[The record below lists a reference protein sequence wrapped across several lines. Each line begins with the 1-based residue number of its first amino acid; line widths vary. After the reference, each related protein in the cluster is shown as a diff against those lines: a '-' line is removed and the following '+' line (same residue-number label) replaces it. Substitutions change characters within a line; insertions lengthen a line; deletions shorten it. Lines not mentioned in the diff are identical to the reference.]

1 MDEMT
6 GIKKAEMK
14 MTRSYSI
21 DMIIILAACAA
32 VGTTLYGARLLLTVF
47 VSLATALLTETAASY
62 IFRRSKP
69 EMIGDL
75 SDVVTGLIIALILP
89 VSAPVWMAAAGSFFA
104 VACIKLPFGDA
115 VTTPFVPAAAGGA
128 FLSLCFKEFFFT
140 YPSVN
145 IGNKYA
151 MTGTSGFVS
160 GTSVAQMLD
169 ASRSIGTTVIDVFD
183 IFVGR
188 VPGPAGAT
196 CLFVMIGGF
205 LYLLMRR
212 PKEWIVSAAFIAT
225 CSIMAVL
232 FPRVLS
238 GRSVS
243 LLMEISS
250 GLLFF
255 SAVILLPDPATAPKS
270 QTGKVIYGF
279 AAAVLTMLFRYF
291 GGYED
296 GVLFVVLMMNA
307 VSVPVDRLGNSIEQ
321 KLAAKRSDEEEASV

>member
-183 IFVGR
+183 IFIAISIHLVFGN
-188 VPGPAGAT
+188 V
-196 CLFVMIGGF
+196 F
-205 LYLLMRR
+205 LRR
-212 PKEWIVSAAFIAT
+212 HEAKCSTIDNYFIKHFLKIIQTIFNIKVAHQN
-225 CSIMAVL
+225 
-232 FPRVLS
+232 
-238 GRSVS
+238 
-243 LLMEISS
+243 
-250 GLLFF
+250 
-255 SAVILLPDPATAPKS
+255 ILR
-270 QTGKVIYGF
+270 IF
-279 AAAVLTMLFRYF
+279 
-291 GGYED
+291 
-296 GVLFVVLMMNA
+296 
-307 VSVPVDRLGNSIEQ
+307 
-321 KLAAKRSDEEEASV
+321 